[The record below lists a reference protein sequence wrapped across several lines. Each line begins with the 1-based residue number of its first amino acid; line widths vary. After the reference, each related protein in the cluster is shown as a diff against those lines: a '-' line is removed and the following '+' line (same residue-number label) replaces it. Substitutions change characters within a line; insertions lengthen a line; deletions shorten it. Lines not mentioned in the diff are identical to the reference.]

1 MASKIKVHPRTIA
14 AAAAMATAAL
24 ITVAPTASAAAAET
38 PGQQAGDALRS
49 GITQLEQPLV
59 PYIESQF
66 GYPPSWLNTGPYP
79 ALPSVTN
86 SSISLTLGGT
96 TGPYLSES
104 GVGLLAYVW
113 NLPQPYALYT
123 PEQLFPLTPQLGS
136 LSLDQ
141 SVAQGTSLLN
151 TALLTE
157 LAQGNSVTVWTTS
170 QSSTVATEELRLLG
184 TEGNPGVGQLSFI
197 LTGDPNN
204 PNGGPFER
212 FPGLYIPLLGIT
224 FNGATPSDT
233 PYQVAIYTNQYDGVA
248 NFPQYP
254 LNVVSDLNA
263 LAGFAWGQHYYAEPR
278 AYIQLPTSPG
288 YTGNTTY
295 YKALDPTLPL
305 LVPVRQYIP
314 APYGNALADLVQP
327 DLRVIVD
334 MGYGSG
340 EYADI
345 PTPASLVEFPN
356 PFTIVPDLVTG
367 TIQGPTAA
375 LVDLG
380 VLPAADF
387 PTTYPYAPVLDPKLN
402 YPLPQ
407 SSTTGV
413 SVLTT
418 AEGSLHPGNGQAQP
432 VLSTTVSSTTPVAT
446 TPSVTTTTPVRTAVS
461 SVTTAVH
468 QAIPSFITP
477 IRTALTGGNK
487 PVTSEVSKPTTPAVS
502 SVTTAVRTAISSVTT
517 PVRTALTGGR
527 QPGTPG
533 VSKPSTPAANTSTP
547 TVKPAAGH
555 GKKH

>member
-1 MASKIKVHPRTIA
+1 MATKIKVHARTIA
-14 AAAAMATAAL
+14 TAAAMATAAL
-24 ITVAPTASAAAAET
+24 IAVAPTASAAAET
-38 PGQQAGDALRS
+38 PGQEAGDALRS
-49 GITQLEQPLV
+49 GITTVEQPLV
-59 PYIESQF
+59 PYIESVF

-86 SSISLTLGGT
+86 SSISLAIGGT
-96 TGPYLSES
+96 SGPYLSAA
-104 GVGLLAYVW
+104 GVGDLAYVW

-123 PEQLFPLTPQLGS
+123 PEQLFPTTPELGN

-170 QSSTVATEELRLLG
+170 QSSILSTDELRLLG
-184 TEGNPGVGQLSFI
+184 TEGDPGVGQLSFI

-212 FPGLYIPLLGIT
+212 FTGLYIPILGIT
-224 FNGATPSDT
+224 FSGATPSNT
-233 PYQVAIYTNQYDGVA
+233 PYAVAIYSNQYDGVA
-248 NFPQYP
+248 DFPQYP
-254 LNVVSDLNA
+254 LNVVSDANA
-263 LAGFAWGQHYYAEPR
+263 LAGFLYGQHDYAYPR
-278 AYIQLPTSPG
+278 AYTQLPTSPG

-295 YKALDPTLPL
+295 YMSLDPTVPL
-305 LVPVRQYIP
+305 LAPVRALP
-314 APYGNALADLVQP
+314 APYGNAVADLVQP

-340 EYADI
+340 EYANI
-345 PTPASLVEFPN
+345 PTPASLIELPD

-367 TIQGPTAA
+367 TVQGPQGA

-380 VLPAADF
+380 VLPASDA
-387 PTTYPYAPVLDPKLN
+387 PTGYPATPVLDPNLN

-418 AEGSLHPGNGQAQP
+418 TEGSLHTGSAQAQS
-432 VLSTTVSSTTPVAT
+432 VVNTAVSSV
-446 TPSVTTTTPVRTAVS
+446 TTPVRTAVS
-461 SVTTAVH
+461 SVTT
-468 QAIPSFITP
+468 P
-477 IRTALTGGNK
+477 
-487 PVTSEVSKPTTPAVS
+487 
-502 SVTTAVRTAISSVTT
+502 VRTAISSVTT
-517 PVRTALTGGR
+517 PVSTALTGGSK
-527 QPGTPG
+527 PVTAA
-533 VSKPSTPAANTSTP
+533 VSKPTTPAAVTSTP

-555 GKKH
+555 PKKH